1 MQLVVF
7 NGASQTI
14 LSQVP
19 LANGRTATLSGGQ
32 LRRLIGD
39 EAGSVGAIV
48 TYDESTQSIN
58 AYAPYQLRVNGVLQP
73 GG

>member
-1 MQLVVF
+1 
-7 NGASQTI
+7 
-14 LSQVP
+14 VP
-19 LANGRTATLSGGQ
+19 APLTRDAHHPIG
-32 LRRLIGD
+32 RLIGD

-58 AYAPYQLRVNGVLQP
+58 AYAPYQLHVNGVLQP